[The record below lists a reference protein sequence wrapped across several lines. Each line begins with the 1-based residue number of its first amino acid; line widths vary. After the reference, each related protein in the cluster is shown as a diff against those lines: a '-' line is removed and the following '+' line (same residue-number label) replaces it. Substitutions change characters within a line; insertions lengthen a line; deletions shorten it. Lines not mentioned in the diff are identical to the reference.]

1 VEDGYSNRTR
11 SKKKIKIRKALNK
24 TKMLSNQKFSDE
36 IGESLGL
43 YKVDLTMSKTIK
55 SSSKKEDAKSA
66 RLSFQKGIE

>member
-1 VEDGYSNRTR
+1 
-11 SKKKIKIRKALNK
+11 
-24 TKMLSNQKFSDE
+24 MLSNQKFSDE